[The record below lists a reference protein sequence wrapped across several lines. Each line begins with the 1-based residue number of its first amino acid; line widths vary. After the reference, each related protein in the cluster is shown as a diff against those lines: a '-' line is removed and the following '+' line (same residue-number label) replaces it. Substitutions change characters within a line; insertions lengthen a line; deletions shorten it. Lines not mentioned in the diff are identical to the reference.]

1 MEHTVKTHGTELVK
15 TLTTCMEA
23 NTAVAAV
30 ALVPVGQQLQ
40 VTVVLVRLELFG
52 AQP

>member
-1 MEHTVKTHGTELVK
+1 
-15 TLTTCMEA
+15 MEA
-23 NTAVAAV
+23 NTAVAEV

-40 VTVVLVRLELFG
+40 VTVALERLELFG